1 MMSTKYTIRMR
12 LAILFLAIIGLALA
26 GLNSAIARFAVI
38 LRDRAKSDIIT
49 PNKSVPDNTFRILMN
64 NVLKDVVL
72 AALASTLFAIT
83 GAVLAGR
90 PRWLRE
96 QDEPW
101 VYFGCVQCLL
111 GLVILSTGGWLADH
125 VHGFQPSFE
134 MFSGDDNFQ
143 YYNIM
148 YYGGVGQAAYGS
160 LVIFMAVAL
169 FIAVFVFDHRERNLQ
184 EIRVQPIEIT
194 RQSEQDQ

>member
-1 MMSTKYTIRMR
+1 MSTKYTIRMR

-26 GLNSAIARFAVI
+26 GLNAAIARFAVI

-49 PNKSVPDNTFRILMN
+49 PNKSVADNTFRNLMN
-64 NVLKDVVL
+64 TVLIDVVI

-83 GAVLAGR
+83 GAALAGH

-96 QDEPW
+96 QDKPW
-101 VYFGCVQCLL
+101 IYFGCVQFTL
-111 GLVILSTGGWLADH
+111 GLLITVTGGYLADH

-134 MFSGDDNFQ
+134 MFRGDDNFQ

-160 LVIFMAVAL
+160 LVIFMAVAP
-169 FIAVFVFDHRERNLQ
+169 FVAISVFGRQERSMQ
-184 EIRVQPIEIT
+184 GRQIRPNEATQQT
-194 RQSEQDQ
+194 EQD

>member
-1 MMSTKYTIRMR
+1 MSTKHTIRMR

-26 GLNSAIARFAVI
+26 GLNSAIARFVVI
-38 LRDRAKSDIIT
+38 LRDRAKSDVIT
-49 PNKSVPDNTFRILMN
+49 PNNSVPDNTFRNLMN

-83 GAVLAGR
+83 GALLAGH

-101 VYFGCVQCLL
+101 MYFGCVQCIL
-111 GLVILSTGGWLADH
+111 GLVILSTGGYLADH
-125 VHGFQPSFE
+125 VHGFQSSFE
-134 MFSGDDNFQ
+134 MFNGDDDFQ
-143 YYNIM
+143 YYHIM

-160 LVIFMAVAL
+160 LVIFMAVAP
-169 FIAVFVFDHRERNLQ
+169 FIAISVFDHQERNI
-184 EIRVQPIEIT
+184 EERRVQPIET
-194 RQSEQDQ
+194 TWQSEQDQ